1 MDAAA
6 APSLS
11 QPDPP
16 PRAIF
21 QRAEAVVNEASG
33 SVGPGAAKELEA
45 IAAECGL
52 EIRVHAAQPSSIEQ
66 AVRTAVAAQPDLV
79 IVLAGDGT
87 ARLAA
92 ALCGP
97 DGPVVAPLPGGTMNM
112 LPKAIYGDRDWKEAL
127 RCSLNGG
134 VVRNVSGGEISG
146 RTFYV
151 AAILGAP
158 ALWADA
164 REAVRDRKV
173 LTAVR
178 RSWRAA
184 RRAFGG
190 NLRYVLDNGP
200 REKAEALTLMCPLI
214 SKAMDE
220 ETALEAAAMDVT
232 GAADAFRLAFNT
244 VFGDWRRDPSVIV
257 RPCRHGRATTRGS
270 MPVILDG
277 EAIRLR
283 SPVEIKFI
291 PRAFRAL
298 EPAKDV
304 GEPRV

>member
-6 APSLS
+6 PTLDRPEPAPHP
-11 QPDPP
+11 QF
-16 PRAIF
+16 R
-21 QRAEAVVNEASG
+21 RAEAVVNEASG
-33 SVGPGAAKELEA
+33 SVGPGAAEALAAIVGEHAIELN
-45 IAAECGL
+45 
-52 EIRVHAAQPSSIEQ
+52 VVAAQPASIEQ
-66 AVRTAVAAQPDLV
+66 AVRSAVGSNPDLV

-112 LPKAIYGDRDWKEAL
+112 LPKAIYGDRDWQDAL
-127 RCSLNGG
+127 RCALNGG
-134 VVRNVSGGEISG
+134 VIRPVSGGEVSG

-158 ALWADA
+158 ALWAEA
-164 REAVRDRKV
+164 REAVRERRP
-173 LTAVR
+173 LAAIR
-178 RSWRAA
+178 RSIRAA
-184 RRAFGG
+184 SRAFSGG
-190 NLRYVLDNGP
+190 LRYTLDDGK
-200 REKAEALTLMCPLI
+200 REEAEALTLMCPLI

-220 ETALEAAAMDVT
+220 ETALEAAALDIT
-232 GAADAFRLAFNT
+232 RARDAFRLAFNA
-244 VFGDWRRDPSVIV
+244 VFGDWRQDPSVHV
-257 RPCRHGRATTRGS
+257 RQCRRGRATTRGS

-277 EAIRLR
+277 EPIRLR
-283 SPVEIKFI
+283 SPVDIRFI

-298 EPAKDV
+298 EPKKDV